1 MDAIDSKDLDT
12 ARKAEEKQLKDVV
25 AWYAQA
31 SNKEWL
37 MNILRDC
44 CFPEYIRQI
53 HKHLSFEALLVR
65 FRSTLIK
72 MDRQG
77 CKAVPTEFIAYIKS
91 ARKTN
96 DLEQQ
101 MSKRQQCNTLHQL
114 LKKHHDLQEQVR
126 ARDIQYKQQFV
137 SLEKQI
143 KCLHMQLEGLKRQNA
158 QSAATA
164 AARNM
169 LMNRKIMMQQQHV
182 ASFLL
187 RQRMQ
192 QQQREQQQQKQ

>member
-44 CFPEYIRQI
+44 CSPEYIRQI

-126 ARDIQYKQQFV
+126 ARDIQYKQQIV

-143 KCLHMQLEGLKRQNA
+143 KCLHMQLERLRRQNTAQNPHQLA
-158 QSAATA
+158 QSA
-164 AARNM
+164 
-169 LMNRKIMMQQQHV
+169 
-182 ASFLL
+182 
-187 RQRMQ
+187 RQRIIQ
-192 QQQREQQQQKQ
+192 VLAVKTWTQSQKLAWIMRIFNQ